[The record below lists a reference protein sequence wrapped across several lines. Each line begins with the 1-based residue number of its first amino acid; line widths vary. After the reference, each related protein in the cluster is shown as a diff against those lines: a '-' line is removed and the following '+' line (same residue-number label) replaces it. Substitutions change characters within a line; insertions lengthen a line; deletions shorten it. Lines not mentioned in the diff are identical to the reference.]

1 VIGVEDRLLGQA
13 IHAHVAPAGAE
24 ELDPAALRR
33 HCAERLEDYMVPQR
47 VVVHEELPK
56 SANGK
61 IDKRAI
67 ADLPLPARPA
77 REPATSGAR

>member
-1 VIGVEDRLLGQA
+1 
-13 IHAHVAPAGAE
+13 
-24 ELDPAALRR
+24 
-33 HCAERLEDYMVPQR
+33 MVPQR
-47 VVVHEELPK
+47 VVVHDELPK

-67 ADLPLPARPA
+67 ADLPLEPARPA